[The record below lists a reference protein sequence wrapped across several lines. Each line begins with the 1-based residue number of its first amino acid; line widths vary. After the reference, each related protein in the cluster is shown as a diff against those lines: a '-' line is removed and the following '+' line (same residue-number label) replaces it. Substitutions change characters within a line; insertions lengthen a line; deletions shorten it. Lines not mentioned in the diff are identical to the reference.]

1 MEKLNLQHFADEA
14 ENAQAPDQGKPAEE
28 TKDPSAAKYSDAD
41 LDKIISAKFAKWAA
55 DRDKAV
61 EDARKE
67 GEKLAK
73 MNADQKK
80 AYELE
85 QAQKEAQS
93 LKEQVAKLEQAL
105 IDSLQGY
112 RITELKS
119 SKDRAAWNR
128 KEYDI
133 AIVHPASMGHGLNLQ
148 DGGNIIVWYS
158 MTFDLEIYQQ
168 ANARLHRQG
177 QTQKTLIHHLV
188 TLDTYDEEA
197 VRRLREKDGSQ
208 KRLIESLKVERRKF
222 EE

>member
-93 LKEQVAKLEQAL
+93 LKEQVAKLEQAQKQAEL
-105 IDSLQGY
+105 RKSAAEIFSQNYKLTVTNDVLDFVVGKDAEETNANIQKMAALLQAERQAG
-112 RITELKS
+112 EKA
-119 SKDRAAWNR
+119 RATGSTPFGTSINH
-128 KEYDI
+128 E
-133 AIVHPASMGHGLNLQ
+133 PASP
-148 DGGNIIVWYS
+148 
-158 MTFDLEIYQQ
+158 F
-168 ANARLHRQG
+168 
-177 QTQKTLIHHLV
+177 QKK
-188 TLDTYDEEA
+188 LD
-197 VRRLREKDGSQ
+197 KW
-208 KRLIESLKVERRKF
+208 K
-222 EE
+222 